1 MNSTP
6 PSPQARSA
14 GPEPAQLAAETA
26 PEARPGLRA
35 EFGEM
40 VRELVH
46 YRELLWQMVLRDVRI
61 RYKQAVMGLGW
72 AVFMPMVIVGA
83 GFLVKYAMARLA
95 GNTGVDADAFS
106 GMAVKAL
113 GWSFFVGAIGFA
125 TNSLTANMALV
136 TKIYFP
142 REVFPL
148 SAVITQTFD
157 SAIGSAVLAVLL
169 FTLLGVGLSAT
180 ALWAIPLVGLLL
192 LITAGAALFL
202 SCANVFFRDVKYI
215 VQVIIA
221 FGIFFTPVF
230 YEPELFGST
239 GSVLMMLNP
248 LAPLLEGLRLAVVEH
263 HNLLQTLAVSVGDG
277 PPVLAWQPW
286 YLLYSAAWAV
296 LGFLGAWL
304 MFHKLEFTYAEYI

>member
-1 MNSTP
+1 MNRP
-6 PSPQARSA
+6 DPSPEPPA
-14 GPEPAQLAAETA
+14 GNPQPAA
-26 PEARPGLRA
+26 PEAPAEEHRPALGA
-35 EFGEM
+35 EFREM
-40 VRELVH
+40 VCELVH
-46 YRELLWQMVLRDVRI
+46 YRELLWQMVLRDIRI

-72 AVFMPMVIVGA
+72 AVLMPMIIVAA
-83 GFLVKYAMARLA
+83 GFLVKYAMAQIA
-95 GNTGVDADAFS
+95 GKGLEADS
-106 GMAVKAL
+106 LNGMAVKAL

-125 TNSLTANMALV
+125 TNSLTGNIALV

-148 SAVITQTFD
+148 SAVLTQAFD
-157 SAIGSAVLAVLL
+157 SAIGSTVLALLL
-169 FTLLGVGLSAT
+169 FTLAGLSLSLQT
-180 ALWAIPLVGLLL
+180 LWAVPLIVLLFL
-192 LITAGAALFL
+192 MTAGLALFL
-202 SCANVFFRDVKYI
+202 SCANVFFRDVKYL

-230 YEPELFGST
+230 YEPQFFGPT

-263 HNLLQTLAVSVGDG
+263 RSLLETVVFTAADG
-277 PPVLAWQPW
+277 GEILAWQPW

-304 MFHKLEFTYAEYI
+304 MFHKLEFIYAEYI